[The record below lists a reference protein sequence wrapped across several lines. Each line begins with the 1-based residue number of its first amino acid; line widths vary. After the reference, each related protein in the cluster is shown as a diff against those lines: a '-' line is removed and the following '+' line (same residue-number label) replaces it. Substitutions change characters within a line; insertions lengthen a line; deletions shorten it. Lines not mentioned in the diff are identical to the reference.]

1 MDIELRQAS
10 LHWQQHCVFSDLS
23 LTLPSGQWTS
33 ILGQSGVGKSSLLQL
48 LCGIADEAS
57 ISGDIYC
64 SDDLPLTGRVA
75 WMAQQD
81 LLLPWLSVLDNVLLG
96 ARLQSGKIAT
106 EQTEQARYL
115 LQQVGLSDR
124 ANARPAQLSGGQ
136 RQRVALARTLFQDQP
151 LICMDEPFSALDAI
165 TRLKLQ
171 DLAADLLADRTVLM
185 ITHDPLEALR
195 LSDRILV
202 LQGSPA
208 RLSDPIQPSGQPP
221 RAVHDDQVLQL
232 QARLLEL
239 LAGGSLLAEGA
250 MLADGYLL
258 AKGSQLA
265 EGSP

>member
-10 LHWQQHCVFSDLS
+10 LHWQQHCVFNNLN

-57 ISGDIYC
+57 ISGAIHC
-64 SDDLPLTGRVA
+64 SDGLPLAGRVA

-81 LLLPWLSVLDNVLLG
+81 LLLPWLNLLDNVLLG
-96 ARLQSGKIAT
+96 ARLQQGRKPSA
-106 EQTEQARYL
+106 EQRELAGYL

-124 ANARPAQLSGGQ
+124 ATALPAQLSGGQ

-151 LICMDEPFSALDAI
+151 LVCMDEPFSALDAI
-165 TRLKLQ
+165 NRLKLQ
-171 DLAADLLADRTVLM
+171 DLAAELLADRTVLM

-195 LSDRILV
+195 LSDRVLV

-208 RLSDPIQPSGQPP
+208 RLSAPIVPAGSTPRPVTDP
-221 RAVHDDQVLQL
+221 A
-232 QARLLEL
+232 LLEL
-239 LAGGSLLAEGA
+239 QAQLLQLLMEGA
-250 MLADGYLL
+250 A
-258 AKGSQLA
+258 
-265 EGSP
+265 